1 MKLHNTAFGFA
12 SGILWG
18 LCVVVST
25 VWIILKGGGQTL
37 ALLEQFYIGYTVSWL
52 GAFIGLVYG
61 FVNGFICGWLF
72 AWLYN
77 IFAAGKCCEESKE
90 KTEQEE

>member
-1 MKLHNTAFGFA
+1 MKLHNTAFGLA

-18 LCVVVST
+18 LCVF
-25 VWIILKGGGQTL
+25 IITIWVMFKGGGYTL
-37 ALLEQFYIGYTVSWL
+37 ILLEQFYIGYAVSWL

-77 IFAAGKCCEESKE
+77 SFSKGARKKEEKRE
-90 KTEQEE
+90 IE